1 VLLVFAVV
9 IFESQI
15 FGCVIVE
22 VFQFSQ
28 QAFVREIQRMRVL
41 PVGVGHFMQ
50 AIDDILVPHLF
61 GAAPSADDHLARC
74 EIGLML
80 DTS

>member
-9 IFESQI
+9 NFESQI
-15 FGCVIVE
+15 FGCVIVV

-41 PVGVGHFMQ
+41 PVDVCHFMQ
-50 AIDDILVPHLF
+50 PSNHILVPHLID
-61 GAAPSADDHLARC
+61 AAASADDHFAPC
-74 EIGLML
+74 
-80 DTS
+80 